1 MKRLFTNNLINNYT
15 KNLHPNHLSY
25 FQKQWEGLGMMLANS
40 KKKNHNKSQFV
51 ISNGKR
57 KFFLHQQITSIH

>member
-40 KKKNHNKSQFV
+40 QFV